1 MTPTTFYQLLTLIV
15 FAYILSDPN
24 VLRYL
29 SLLAASV
36 PARIASAQLH
46 LALRF
51 SLWITKRS
59 FRNDLL
65 GRTLRHWE
73 LRNIR
78 NNPHFAEFF
87 DRSESLQEG
96 ED

>member
-1 MTPTTFYQLLTLIV
+1 MTPTTFYQLLTIIALT
-15 FAYILSDPN
+15 YILTDPN

-29 SLLAASV
+29 SLIAASV
-36 PARIASAQLH
+36 PARVASAQLF

-59 FRNDLL
+59 FQPDLL
-65 GRTLRHWE
+65 GRILRQWE

-78 NNPHFAEFF
+78 NNPEFAEFF
-87 DRSESLQEG
+87 TDRGQLPEE
-96 ED
+96 